1 MLPNYDAVG
10 GNLQLIYMQC
20 THTYMHRFDSL
31 AELRRIEC
39 STWRI
44 RNANQSVYY
53 VYDSLTCVRVQA
65 NSGSC
70 YLLLLLLPLPF
81 WLLATKY

>member
-10 GNLQLIYMQC
+10 GNLQLKYMQC

-53 VYDSLTCVRVQA
+53 VYDSL
-65 NSGSC
+65 
-70 YLLLLLLPLPF
+70 
-81 WLLATKY
+81 